1 MHKSISTNRYIRL
14 NTDVLKLIYLW
25 KKTWK
30 QEQKEPNNQK
40 TNHFNY
46 TYEKPIIHICYGN
59 KRKWSKVLCKRV
71 FITLLFEF
79 KETYSK
85 EICEKR
91 SDNIIEIEV

>member
-1 MHKSISTNRYIRL
+1 MHKSISTKLFIRH
-14 NTDVLKLIYLW
+14 NTDVLKLKLIYLW

-30 QEQKEPNNQK
+30 QEPNNQK
-40 TNHFNY
+40 YDFNY
-46 TYEKPIIHICYGN
+46 THEKTHHSN
-59 KRKWSKVLCKRV
+59 MLLCKRV

-79 KETYSK
+79 KETYNK